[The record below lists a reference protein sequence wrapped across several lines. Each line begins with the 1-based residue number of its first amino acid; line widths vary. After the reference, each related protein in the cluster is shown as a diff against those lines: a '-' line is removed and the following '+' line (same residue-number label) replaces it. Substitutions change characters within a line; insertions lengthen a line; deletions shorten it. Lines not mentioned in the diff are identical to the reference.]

1 MNRGKYLLSIFLCI
15 FLFSSCNK
23 GVEIVVD
30 NIEENFD
37 TSIFRGVAPNVN
49 FDELC
54 NIVGEPN
61 EYLDSEKSDDKEHS
75 PIYYFK
81 EGKILCHWSGN
92 KKYEVGMIEYIPYN
106 NTTIYLSDI
115 VNFP

>member
-1 MNRGKYLLSIFLCI
+1 MLSIFLWI

-75 PIYYFK
+75 PIYYFR
-81 EGKILCHWSGN
+81 EGKILCHWSES
-92 KKYEVGMIEYIPYN
+92 KKYEIGMIEYIP
-106 NTTIYLSDI
+106 
-115 VNFP
+115 

>member
-49 FDELC
+49 FDDLC

-61 EYLDSEKSDDKEHS
+61 EYLDSEKSDD
-75 PIYYFK
+75 
-81 EGKILCHWSGN
+81 
-92 KKYEVGMIEYIPYN
+92 
-106 NTTIYLSDI
+106 
-115 VNFP
+115 